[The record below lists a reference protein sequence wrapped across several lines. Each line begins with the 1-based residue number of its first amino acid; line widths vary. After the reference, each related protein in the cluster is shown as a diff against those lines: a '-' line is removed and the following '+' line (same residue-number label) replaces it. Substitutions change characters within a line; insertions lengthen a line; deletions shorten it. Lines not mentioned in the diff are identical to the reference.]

1 MVDVLGESVVALE
14 CVYILSCRYL
24 FRNVANSCSVVQ
36 MAQHCQ
42 RWEVNDLRHFTCADD
57 THAKFVLG
65 HYD

>member
-1 MVDVLGESVVALE
+1 
-14 CVYILSCRYL
+14 VYILSCRYL